1 MEVTLDM
8 EFTEKYNDP
17 ESTEYKELKSN
28 LTRAYENVEGFID
41 LRILFIKE
49 GSVICSYI
57 VILAKNS
64 QVEKDKLTEALENA
78 FAGKVKS
85 IKVEEE
91 PTYGEKLPKW
101 ALITMIVLGSLAFV
115 FLVTVIYVCVSDR

>member
-1 MEVTLDM
+1 MK
-8 EFTEKYNDP
+8 FTEKYNDP
-17 ESTEYKELKSN
+17 ASTEYKELKAN

-49 GSVICSYI
+49 GSVVCSYI

-64 QVEKDKLTEALENA
+64 EVEKDKLTEALENA

-91 PTYGEKLPKW
+91 PTDGTTGKPEEQTPKW
-101 ALITMIVLGSLAFV
+101 ALITMIVLGSVAFV